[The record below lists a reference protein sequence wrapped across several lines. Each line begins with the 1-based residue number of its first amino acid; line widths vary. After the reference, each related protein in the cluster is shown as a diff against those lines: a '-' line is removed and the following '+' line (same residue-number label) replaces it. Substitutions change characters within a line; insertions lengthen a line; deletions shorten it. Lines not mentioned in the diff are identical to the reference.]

1 MGRSGIKTSRPS
13 SSMSRSKQRR
23 QTISG
28 KSRSSQLKLRLKKNN
43 KRRAPPSISSDDSS
57 SEDMNS
63 GNEEDDDED
72 GGDSSEDDDEDSTPA
87 AFAPSYGGKKRL
99 GHKTGRTGGI
109 SLLQDRKLKGEQ
121 DAAAAAD
128 DDVNEDVISVS
139 SVSSVSPGDIDD
151 SDDSDDYQGV
161 DEVSDGE
168 DEELM
173 LEKIEE
179 EIILESENERSTL
192 SRLAGSVSGGD
203 EWTGLD
209 DLEHRPF
216 YSAGSF
222 FDDEHL
228 LLQSGGHSDA
238 VDAGMTSE
246 AAETPIQRR
255 VHFETDDSSDSGKSS
270 DEDELFPDFLHQDQ
284 LDPDL
289 RRMIET
295 DSTPG
300 RSQSSFDLFVNS
312 DFCDL
317 PDNIYH
323 VEESDNSMGSSSGY
337 ESDDGETTDE
347 EDYLP
352 LATITH
358 PRSLLRR
365 ESSASLSGDEE
376 NKADSCAPQRGPL
389 RGTFIADPHKPVAV
403 VAPNGRQL
411 ILIPPYASSRHEWLE
426 SAAGSLVNT
435 ANNSPRTT
443 TMHNVDDSDTDALVS
458 PRHTDMSPMLSSNAN
473 LMMSALGNDSV
484 GQVTGPPEA
493 FYPTNGYLMD
503 ASFDEDEDDSEA
515 MLNVDDFINFSENSS
530 DDERDDSDEPTSPAA
545 TSTIG
550 CQTPTPRRPSGTATD
565 NDETPTQASS
575 AERLLNHLD
584 RGIVTAFR
592 RNHNRY
598 QALIRLPHHRE
609 FLPANSPSQPASAFK
624 RSNPRTPTR
633 KRQASTYLGSEAVRR
648 KLVDSHRSRRNT
660 VAY

>member
-1 MGRSGIKTSRPS
+1 MGRSGAKITRQPS
-13 SSMSRSKQRR
+13 SLSRSKQRR
-23 QTISG
+23 STIGG
-28 KSRSSQLKLRLKKNN
+28 KSRSPQLKLRLKKNN
-43 KRRAPPSISSDDSS
+43 KRRAPPSISSDNSS
-57 SEDMNS
+57 SEDMNT
-63 GNEEDDDED
+63 GDEEEDDDD
-72 GGDSSEDDDEDSTPA
+72 SGDSSEEDDEDSTSA
-87 AFAPSYGGKKRL
+87 AFAPSYGGKRRI
-99 GHKTGRTGGI
+99 GHKAGRTGGI
-109 SLLQDRKLKGEQ
+109 SLLQDRKLKLQHAEE
-121 DAAAAAD
+121 D
-128 DDVNEDVISVS
+128 DDARSVS
-139 SVSSVSPGDIDD
+139 SVSSVIPSDIDS

-179 EIILESENERSTL
+179 EIILESENERSTF
-192 SRLAGSVSGGD
+192 SRLSGTGFGGGD
-203 EWTGLD
+203 EWTELD

-216 YSAGSF
+216 YTAGSF

-228 LLQSGGHSDA
+228 LMQSGGHSDH
-238 VDAGMTSE
+238 VDAGLTSE
-246 AAETPIQRR
+246 TAETPVQRR
-255 VHFETDDSSDSGKSS
+255 VHFESDDSSDSDKSS
-270 DEDELFPDFLHQDQ
+270 DEDELLPDFLHQDR
-284 LDPDL
+284 LDPNL

-295 DSTPG
+295 DSGPPRRT
-300 RSQSSFDLFVNS
+300 RSPYDLFINS

-323 VEESDNSMGSSSGY
+323 VEESDNSVGSSSGY

-358 PRSLLRR
+358 PRSILRR
-365 ESSASLSGDEE
+365 ESSVSLSGDAEE
-376 NKADSCAPQRGPL
+376 NKAESCAPQRGPL
-389 RGTFIADPHKPVAV
+389 RGTFIADPYKPVAV

-411 ILIPPYASSRHEWLE
+411 ILIPPYASSRHDWLE

-435 ANNSPRTT
+435 ANNSPGTA
-443 TMHNVDDSDTDALVS
+443 HIDDSDTDALVS
-458 PRHTDMSPMLSSNAN
+458 PRNTDMSPMLSSNAN

-484 GQVTGPPEA
+484 GQVMGPPEA
-493 FYPTNGYLMD
+493 FYPTNRYSMD
-503 ASFDEDEDDSEA
+503 ASYDEDEEDSEA
-515 MLNVDDFINFSENSS
+515 MLNVNDFIDFGDGSS
-530 DDERDDSDEPTSPAA
+530 DDEDRELDDLEEPTSPAA
-545 TSTIG
+545 ASTIG
-550 CQTPTPRRPSGTATD
+550 CLTPTPRRASGVATD
-565 NDETPTQASS
+565 NDQTPTQASS

-598 QALIRLPHHRE
+598 QALIRLPHHKE

-633 KRQASTYLGSEAVRR
+633 KRQASTYLSSEAVRR

>member
-1 MGRSGIKTSRPS
+1 MGRSGAKITRQPS
-13 SSMSRSKQRR
+13 SLSRSKQRR
-23 QTISG
+23 STIGG
-28 KSRSSQLKLRLKKNN
+28 KSRSPQLKLRLKKNN
-43 KRRAPPSISSDDSS
+43 KRRAPPSISSDNSS
-57 SEDMNS
+57 SEDMS
-63 GNEEDDDED
+63 TGDEEEDDDD
-72 GGDSSEDDDEDSTPA
+72 SGDSSEEDDEDSTSA
-87 AFAPSYGGKKRL
+87 AFAPSYGGKRRI
-99 GHKTGRTGGI
+99 GHKAGRTGGI
-109 SLLQDRKLKGEQ
+109 SLLQDRKLKLPHAEE
-121 DAAAAAD
+121 D
-128 DDVNEDVISVS
+128 DDARSVS
-139 SVSSVSPGDIDD
+139 SVSSVIPSDIDS

-179 EIILESENERSTL
+179 EIILESENERSTF
-192 SRLAGSVSGGD
+192 SRLSGTGFGGGD
-203 EWTGLD
+203 EWTELD

-216 YSAGSF
+216 YTAGSF

-228 LLQSGGHSDA
+228 LMQSGGHSDH
-238 VDAGMTSE
+238 VDAGLTSE
-246 AAETPIQRR
+246 AAETPVQRR
-255 VHFETDDSSDSGKSS
+255 VHFESDDSSDSDKSS
-270 DEDELFPDFLHQDQ
+270 DEDELLPDFLHQDR
-284 LDPDL
+284 LDPNL

-295 DSTPG
+295 DSGPPRRT
-300 RSQSSFDLFVNS
+300 RSPYDLFINS

-323 VEESDNSMGSSSGY
+323 VEESDNSVGSSSGY

-358 PRSLLRR
+358 PRSILRR
-365 ESSASLSGDEE
+365 ESSVSLSGDAEE

-389 RGTFIADPHKPVAV
+389 RGTFIADPYKPVAV

-411 ILIPPYASSRHEWLE
+411 ILIPPYASSRHDWLE

-435 ANNSPRTT
+435 ANNSPGTA
-443 TMHNVDDSDTDALVS
+443 HIDDSDTDALVS
-458 PRHTDMSPMLSSNAN
+458 PRNTDMSPMLSSNAN

-484 GQVTGPPEA
+484 GQVMGPPEA
-493 FYPTNGYLMD
+493 FYPTNRYSMD
-503 ASFDEDEDDSEA
+503 ASYDEDEEDSEA
-515 MLNVDDFINFSENSS
+515 MLNVNDFIDFGDGSS
-530 DDERDDSDEPTSPAA
+530 DDEDRELDDLEEPTSPAA
-545 TSTIG
+545 ASTIG
-550 CQTPTPRRPSGTATD
+550 CLTPTPRRASGVATD
-565 NDETPTQASS
+565 NDQTPTQASS

-598 QALIRLPHHRE
+598 QALIRLPHHKE

-633 KRQASTYLGSEAVRR
+633 KRQASTYLSSEAVRR

>member
-1 MGRSGIKTSRPS
+1 
-13 SSMSRSKQRR
+13 
-23 QTISG
+23 
-28 KSRSSQLKLRLKKNN
+28 
-43 KRRAPPSISSDDSS
+43 
-57 SEDMNS
+57 
-63 GNEEDDDED
+63 
-72 GGDSSEDDDEDSTPA
+72 
-87 AFAPSYGGKKRL
+87 
-99 GHKTGRTGGI
+99 
-109 SLLQDRKLKGEQ
+109 
-121 DAAAAAD
+121 
-128 DDVNEDVISVS
+128 
-139 SVSSVSPGDIDD
+139 
-151 SDDSDDYQGV
+151 
-161 DEVSDGE
+161 
-168 DEELM
+168 M
-173 LEKIEE
+173 LEQLEE
-179 EIILESENERSTL
+179 EVILESENERS
-192 SRLAGSVSGGD
+192 VSTKLTAATGGGD

-228 LLQSGGHSDA
+228 LMQSGGHSDNV
-238 VDAGMTSE
+238 VDAGLTSE
-246 AAETPIQRR
+246 AAETPVQRR
-255 VHFETDDSSDSGKSS
+255 VHFESDDSSDSDEKSS
-270 DEDELFPDFLHQDQ
+270 DDDDELLPDFLHQDR

-295 DSTPG
+295 DSGPPRRT
-300 RSQSSFDLFVNS
+300 RSPHDLFINS

-358 PRSLLRR
+358 PRSILRR
-365 ESSASLSGDEE
+365 ESSASLSADAEE
-376 NKADSCAPQRGPL
+376 AKADSSAPQRGPL

-411 ILIPPYASSRHEWLE
+411 ILIPPYASSRHDWLE

-435 ANNSPRTT
+435 ANNSPRAGALHTI
-443 TMHNVDDSDTDALVS
+443 DDSDTDALVS
-458 PRHTDMSPMLSSNAN
+458 PRNTEMSPMLSSNAN

-484 GQVTGPPEA
+484 GQVMGPPEA
-493 FYPTNGYLMD
+493 FYPTNGYSMD
-503 ASFDEDEDDSEA
+503 ASYDEEEDDSEA
-515 MLNVDDFINFSENSS
+515 MLNVDDFIDFGDGSS
-530 DDERDDSDEPTSPAA
+530 DDEGQLDDMDDPTSPTAP
-545 TSTIG
+545 STIG
-550 CQTPTPRRPSGTATD
+550 CLTPTPRRASGVATED
-565 NDETPTQASS
+565 DQTPTQASS

-648 KLVDSHRSRRNT
+648 KLVDSHRGRRNT

>member
-1 MGRSGIKTSRPS
+1 MGRSGVKTSRPS

-23 QTISG
+23 QTICG

-63 GNEEDDDED
+63 GNEDDDDED
-72 GGDSSEDDDEDSTPA
+72 GEDSSEDDDEDSTPA

-99 GHKTGRTGGI
+99 GHKTGRTGGV

-121 DAAAAAD
+121 DAAAAD
-128 DDVNEDVISVS
+128 DDVNEDAISVS

-246 AAETPIQRR
+246 AAETPVQRR
-255 VHFETDDSSDSGKSS
+255 VHFETDDSSDSDKSS

-300 RSQSSFDLFVNS
+300 RSQTSLDLFVNS

-337 ESDDGETTDE
+337 ECRFLVASFTKQISLFFFVVSFSKIFLFFSYTDYRLFLSAADDGETTDE

-376 NKADSCAPQRGPL
+376 NKAESCVPQRGPL

-435 ANNSPRTT
+435 ANQ
-443 TMHNVDDSDTDALVS
+443 L
-458 PRHTDMSPMLSSNAN
+458 
-473 LMMSALGNDSV
+473 
-484 GQVTGPPEA
+484 
-493 FYPTNGYLMD
+493 
-503 ASFDEDEDDSEA
+503 AS
-515 MLNVDDFINFSENSS
+515 
-530 DDERDDSDEPTSPAA
+530 
-545 TSTIG
+545 
-550 CQTPTPRRPSGTATD
+550 
-565 NDETPTQASS
+565 
-575 AERLLNHLD
+575 
-584 RGIVTAFR
+584 
-592 RNHNRY
+592 Y
-598 QALIRLPHHRE
+598 
-609 FLPANSPSQPASAFK
+609 
-624 RSNPRTPTR
+624 
-633 KRQASTYLGSEAVRR
+633 
-648 KLVDSHRSRRNT
+648 
-660 VAY
+660 

>member
-1 MGRSGIKTSRPS
+1 MGRSGAKITRQPS
-13 SSMSRSKQRR
+13 SLSRSKQRR
-23 QTISG
+23 STIGG
-28 KSRSSQLKLRLKKNN
+28 KSRSPQLKLRLKKNN
-43 KRRAPPSISSDDSS
+43 KRRAPPSISSDNSS
-57 SEDMNS
+57 SEDMS
-63 GNEEDDDED
+63 TGDEEEDDDD
-72 GGDSSEDDDEDSTPA
+72 SGDSSEEDDEDSTSA
-87 AFAPSYGGKKRL
+87 AFAPSYGGKRRI
-99 GHKTGRTGGI
+99 GHKAGRTGGI
-109 SLLQDRKLKGEQ
+109 SLLQDRKLKLQHAEE
-121 DAAAAAD
+121 D
-128 DDVNEDVISVS
+128 DDARSVS
-139 SVSSVSPGDIDD
+139 SVSSVIPSDIDS

-179 EIILESENERSTL
+179 EIILESENERSTF
-192 SRLAGSVSGGD
+192 SRLSGTGFGGGD
-203 EWTGLD
+203 EWTELD

-216 YSAGSF
+216 YTAGSF

-228 LLQSGGHSDA
+228 LMQSGGHSDH
-238 VDAGMTSE
+238 VDAGLTSE
-246 AAETPIQRR
+246 AAETPVQRR
-255 VHFETDDSSDSGKSS
+255 VHFESNDSSDSDKSS
-270 DEDELFPDFLHQDQ
+270 DEDELLPDFLHQDR
-284 LDPDL
+284 LDPNL

-295 DSTPG
+295 DSGPPRRT
-300 RSQSSFDLFVNS
+300 RSPYDLFINS

-323 VEESDNSMGSSSGY
+323 VEESDNSVGSSSGY

-358 PRSLLRR
+358 PRSILRR
-365 ESSASLSGDEE
+365 ESSVSLSGDAEE

-389 RGTFIADPHKPVAV
+389 RGTFIADPYKPVAV

-411 ILIPPYASSRHEWLE
+411 ILIPPYASSRHDWLE

-435 ANNSPRTT
+435 ANNSPGTA
-443 TMHNVDDSDTDALVS
+443 HIDDSDTDALVS
-458 PRHTDMSPMLSSNAN
+458 PRNTDMSPMLSSNAN

-484 GQVTGPPEA
+484 GQVMGPPEA
-493 FYPTNGYLMD
+493 FYPTNRYSMD
-503 ASFDEDEDDSEA
+503 ASYDEDEEDSEA
-515 MLNVDDFINFSENSS
+515 MLNVNDFIDFGDGSS
-530 DDERDDSDEPTSPAA
+530 DDEDRELDDLEEPTSPAA
-545 TSTIG
+545 ASTIG
-550 CQTPTPRRPSGTATD
+550 CLTPTPRRASGVATD
-565 NDETPTQASS
+565 NDQTPTQASS

-598 QALIRLPHHRE
+598 QALIRLPHHKE

-633 KRQASTYLGSEAVRR
+633 KRQASTYLSSEAVRR